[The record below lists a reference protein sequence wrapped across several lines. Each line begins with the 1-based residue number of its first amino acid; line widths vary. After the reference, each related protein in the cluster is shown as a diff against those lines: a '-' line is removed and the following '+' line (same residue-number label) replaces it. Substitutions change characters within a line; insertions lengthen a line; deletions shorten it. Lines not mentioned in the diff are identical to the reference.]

1 MQQSDTPEKTTF
13 SAAQYETLM
22 GQIVVNL
29 QAMEFLLRQYL
40 RSKEPI
46 SSVSVLIPDA
56 EQWHIG
62 TSLPICSFTDY
73 DTLEML
79 INKYNRQMEASG
91 GMKIDKSLAEFQDA
105 LAHGRVF
112 STRPLSDENHPYLV
126 KFSPPKDGS
135 VHVVFRAPLSPEW
148 LERQKSKILESIE
161 NVLSNLSGIFM
172 KGKVDPY

>member
-1 MQQSDTPEKTTF
+1 MQQSDTPEKATF
-13 SAAQYETLM
+13 TAAQYETLM

-29 QAMEFLLRQYL
+29 QGLEFLLRQYL

-46 SSVSVLIPDA
+46 SNVSVLIPDA

-73 DTLEML
+73 DTLAML
-79 INKYNRQMEASG
+79 INKFNRQMESSG

-112 STRPLSDENHPYLV
+112 STKPLSDENYPYLV
-126 KFSPPKDGS
+126 KFSPPKDDS
-135 VHVVFRAPLSPEW
+135 VQVVFRAPLSQEW
-148 LERQKSKILESIE
+148 LERQKTKIHEAIN
-161 NVLSNLSGIFM
+161 NVLSHLSGVFM
-172 KGKVDPY
+172 KGQVDPD